1 MGHVHTAPPL
11 RFRQVGMPFL
21 SPRAKLPKAPAGFP
35 GSHVWAR
42 KFSQVSESCRVRETP
57 PSVQNRALAVA
68 RGSVSARHAE
78 VPRSRG
84 SSGSSEHH
92 PGRVCGVGRAGRGGA
107 RAGSTRGGGGSGL
120 GLTPRGPRARAPRPV
135 GSCRR
140 PLADSQRRGSGAAR
154 RGPRWPGR
162 PHAASAGPR
171 EGPGGRRRAP
181 SGKPLRSGAPA
192 PLPSTSCIGAFGAFR
207 KRLALVVKVCF
218 FFFFF
223 CQKPFGSGSRPGALL
238 RHTETRRPRPRGRAW
253 RRAVPGGGARRGRP
267 TESSASAARAG
278 SAAGELEGNS
288 GERLQLGE
296 ESRGKEGAPCCWPLA
311 LRTRRWGG
319 QELCAGHS
327 HSTGSHGLASRPQEP
342 PRSPAGSPRSETELL
357 PLISDRWPRR
367 LLLDASTDDELTI
380 LQGGLNPRQARNLTC
395 WCCSHTWMGPEGE
408 SQSATPGRR
417 EASILGALSLK
428 NVS

>member
-223 CQKPFGSGSRPGALL
+223 VRSLSAAARGPEPCCGTRKPGGRAPGA
-238 RHTETRRPRPRGRAW
+238 G
-253 RRAVPGGGARRGRP
+253 PGGGRCRAEVPGAGARPRALPRRPGLGLRPESWRETQGNVSNLARSRVARKALPAAGRWRSEP
-267 TESSASAARAG
+267 AGGEAKSSAQGTRTRQGVTA
-278 SAAGELEGNS
+278 L
-288 GERLQLGE
+288 
-296 ESRGKEGAPCCWPLA
+296 PPA
-311 LRTRRWGG
+311 LRSPPDRPRAAPDQKQSSSPSFLTGG
-319 QELCAGHS
+319 HA
-327 HSTGSHGLASRPQEP
+327 ASSWMP
-342 PRSPAGSPRSETELL
+342 P
-357 PLISDRWPRR
+357 
-367 LLLDASTDDELTI
+367 LTM
-380 LQGGLNPRQARNLTC
+380 N
-395 WCCSHTWMGPEGE
+395 S
-408 SQSATPGRR
+408 
-417 EASILGALSLK
+417 LSYK
-428 NVS
+428 AA